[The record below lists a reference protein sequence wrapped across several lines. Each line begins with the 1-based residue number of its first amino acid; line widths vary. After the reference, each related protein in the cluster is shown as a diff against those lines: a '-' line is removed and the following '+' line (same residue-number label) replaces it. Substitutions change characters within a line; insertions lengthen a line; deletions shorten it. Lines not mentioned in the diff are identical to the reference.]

1 MKRVAMLALASL
13 SLAVSAAAGAK
24 DNGPAPTAE
33 QKARIE
39 QLKTIQQGLHPQT
52 GDIAL
57 AQADAVLHLGDDYYY
72 LPPDEARRIIVDAWG
87 NPTET
92 AQGVLGLVFPKGKT
106 FADDTWGAVITYEAS
121 GYVTDEDAQSADY
134 NQLLSDM
141 RSGEETLNARRT
153 QGGYPAQHLVGW
165 AQQPV
170 YDPRVHS
177 VVWAQNIQFTGSSD
191 NSLNYDVRLLGRRG
205 VLSLN
210 MVTTMSKLA
219 ETRIAANSFAGSAQF
234 TPGARYADFKQGDAM
249 SGYGIAGLVAAGAGV
264 VAAKKLGLI
273 GLILVF
279 GKKFFILI
287 LAAFGGITAW
297 FRRKF
302 RGGDPAAAEPSHVPE
317 ADATSA
323 TPMEGEAG
331 LLPEE
336 PGEGDIRPSPAA

>member
-1 MKRVAMLALASL
+1 MMKRVAMLALASL

-24 DNGPAPTAE
+24 DNGPTPTAE

-57 AQADAVLHLGDDYYY
+57 TQADAVLHLGDDYYY
-72 LPPDEARRIIVDAWG
+72 LAPDEARRIIVDAWG

-92 AQGVLGLVFPKGKT
+92 ARGVLGLVFPKGKT

-134 NQLLSDM
+134 NELLSDM

-153 QGGYPAQHLVGW
+153 EGGYPAQHLVGW

-170 YDPRVHS
+170 YDPRTHS

-249 SGYGIAGLVAAGAGV
+249 SGYGIAGLVAGAGV

-302 RGGDPAAAEPSHVPE
+302 RGGNPAAAEPSYEPE
-317 ADATSA
+317 AASA
-323 TPMEGEAG
+323 AAMPMEGEAG
-331 LLPEE
+331 PAEG
-336 PGEGDIRPSPAA
+336 PGEGGVRPSPAA